1 MSFYSLLSGKLYEKK
16 IQKFKRKGEPINYS
30 GINKKSKSR
39 NNEIVYKTNSHASAT
54 QVKK

>member
-30 GINKKSKSR
+30 GLNKKKQ
-39 NNEIVYKTNSHASAT
+39 K
-54 QVKK
+54 QK